1 MKYKK
6 VMVNEMIKE
15 KEIIEVIL
23 NNRVYLYEL
32 LHTVFAGVPNEE
44 LLKIIGNEHTEMAF
58 YIISDGEDSIL
69 YKMSKFVRT
78 IDDKVKEDSEYLSN
92 VKSEYMRLL
101 VGPGRLIAYPWASTY
116 LGKEKILFQE
126 STLKVREI
134 YRKYGFRTHE
144 YKKVADDHIAIEL
157 HFMSKMSQIV
167 KEAFESDNEEK
178 MIYFL
183 KAQVEFIK
191 EHMLKWI
198 PKYTKNI
205 QTARTTYLY
214 AQFAEAV
221 EAFINTDLEIIEKD
235 ILL

>member
-1 MKYKK
+1 
-6 VMVNEMIKE
+6 MIKE

-32 LHTVFAGVPNEE
+32 LHTVFAGIPNEE
-44 LLKIIGNEHTEMAF
+44 LLKIIGTEHTEMAF
-58 YIISDGEDSIL
+58 YLISDEEESVL

-78 IDDKVKEDSEYLSN
+78 IGNKVEEDPEFLSK

-116 LGKEKILFQE
+116 LGKEKMLFQE
-126 STLKVREI
+126 STLKVRET
-134 YRKYGFRTHE
+134 YRKYGFRTQE

-157 HFMSKMSQIV
+157 HFMSKMSQLA
-167 KEAFESDNEEK
+167 KEAFDNDNEAR
-178 MIYFL
+178 MVYFL

-191 EHMLKWI
+191 EHMLKWV
-198 PKYTKNI
+198 PKYSKDI
-205 QTARTTYLY
+205 EESETTYLY
-214 AQFAEAV
+214 PQFAKAV
-221 EAFINTDLEIIEKD
+221 ESFINTDLEILEKE